1 MLRIINAAEVRELL
15 PMSECVDLMADAM
28 KAASAG
34 DVLVPP
40 RIFMPLIDDSGGF
53 GLMPGSASD
62 PKTYGAKII
71 SLHEDNPAAGRPMI
85 QGFVTL
91 FDHNTG
97 APVAIIEG
105 GEVTGIRTAAA
116 SGMATRLL
124 AREDASSH
132 GIFGTGVQATT
143 HLTAI
148 AVARPGVETVIW
160 GRDHGK
166 ALALARE
173 EAKKTGLNIR
183 ATRDPEEAAACDI
196 VSAVTGSREPILQGR
211 WIKPGAH
218 INLVGAHSPDTR
230 EADSDLISEASIY
243 TDLLESLFN
252 ESGDVLIPID
262 EGRIDRNAVKGE
274 IGKVISGELKA
285 RASEEEITVYIS
297 LGVTAQDLFA
307 AHAVFEKA
315 IELGAGTTV
324 EF

>member
-91 FDHNTG
+91 FDHDTG

-105 GEVTGIRTAAA
+105 GEITGIRTAAA

-124 AREDASSH
+124 ARKNAATH
-132 GIFGTGVQATT
+132 GIFGTGVQAVT
-143 HLTAI
+143 HIDAI

-160 GRDHGK
+160 GRDSDKAG
-166 ALALARE
+166 ALAE
-173 EAKKTGLNIR
+173 EQGIRTGQIIR
-183 ATRDPEEAAACDI
+183 VTDDPAEAAACDI
-196 VSAVTGSREPILQGR
+196 VSTVTGSSEPILHGR
-211 WIKPGAH
+211 WIKPGTH

-230 EADSDLISEASIY
+230 EADSDLIANASIY

-252 ESGDVLIPID
+252 ESGDVLIPVD
-262 EGRIDRNAVKGE
+262 EERIDRNAVKGE
-274 IGKVISGELKA
+274 IGQLVAGNIAGRTSDD
-285 RASEEEITVYIS
+285 EITVYVS

-307 AHAVFEKA
+307 AHAVFKKA
-315 IELGAGTTV
+315 IELDAGTTV